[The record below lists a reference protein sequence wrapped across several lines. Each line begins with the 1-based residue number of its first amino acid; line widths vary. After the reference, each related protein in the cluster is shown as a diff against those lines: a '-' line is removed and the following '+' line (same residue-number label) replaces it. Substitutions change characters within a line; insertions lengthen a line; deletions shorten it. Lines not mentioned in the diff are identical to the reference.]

1 MGWDAQNLDNTTV
14 GITITRVLIAGE
26 KNDRVKTI
34 CWLKTHSG
42 QIPYCCTLCA
52 LHADLAVAR
61 YPF

>member
-34 CWLKTHSG
+34 CWLKTHSFVHNAEIIYHPG
-42 QIPYCCTLCA
+42 M
-52 LHADLAVAR
+52 AR
-61 YPF
+61 DTNDGI